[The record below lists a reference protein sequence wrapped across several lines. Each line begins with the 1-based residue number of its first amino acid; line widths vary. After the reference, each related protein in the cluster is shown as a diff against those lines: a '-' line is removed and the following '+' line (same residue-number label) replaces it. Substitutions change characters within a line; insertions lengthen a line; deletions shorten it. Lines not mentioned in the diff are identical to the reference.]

1 MSGGLFL
8 LFICFF
14 VSEAC
19 LQAVIYASPVFL
31 HLTSCPGGL
40 AACQTVVLMVYCQL
54 NFTLKKNSPSA
65 KVGSQD
71 ARHFL
76 FLEKKNNTQDMVI
89 RLAPRYFQNFCPKLL
104 ILKHRIEPEPR
115 EQQVNEHHSHPAVDR
130 LPPHHGKPP
139 VVKTNFFEFFINIY
153 LEHKALS
160 LSLLSFC
167 RKSNFS

>member
-1 MSGGLFL
+1 MSASPNRLFSRRRHAIDLQQHLSAACPLHHTQWRERRLDCSRTNECLAACFL

-40 AACQTVVLMVYCQL
+40 AVCQTVVLMVYCQL

-76 FLEKKNNTQDMVI
+76 FLEKKNNTRYGDSVGAKIFPEFLPEASDFKTQD
-89 RLAPRYFQNFCPKLL
+89 
-104 ILKHRIEPEPR
+104 
-115 EQQVNEHHSHPAVDR
+115 
-130 LPPHHGKPP
+130 
-139 VVKTNFFEFFINIY
+139 
-153 LEHKALS
+153 
-160 LSLLSFC
+160 
-167 RKSNFS
+167 